1 VSERFY
7 REPGEPV
14 VALSDVLDLLEK
26 RAQIEAP
33 NAAAAL
39 RWTAKLA
46 VQKWGG
52 PAPTAKDGSVASD
65 G

>member
-1 VSERFY
+1 MSVADRFY

-14 VALSDVLDLLEK
+14 VPLAAVLDLLEK

-46 VQKWGG
+46 VQKWGD
-52 PAPTAKDGSVASD
+52 PPTPSD
-65 G
+65 Q